1 MDAGDTRRYLPGT
14 QIEIVNDA
22 PLGRIKHVLFDFDGT
37 ISLLREGWQ
46 RIMGPVC
53 TEMICGDTPITP
65 EIEHEVNE
73 MIEETTGIN
82 TILQMERLV
91 EMVRVHGLVPEER
104 ILDAHGYKQIYND
117 RLMAPVRERIARLQR
132 GELTLDQ
139 IRVRGAVDFLEL
151 LKKQGVTLYVFSG
164 TDRDDVRNEAHV
176 VQVDQYF
183 VEIWGALR
191 TYEESSKEKII
202 RELIAQH
209 GLSGPEVL
217 AIGDGPVEL
226 RNVKEYG
233 GIALGVASDEVRG
246 HGWNE
251 KKRERLLRAGADILV
266 PDFGEAA
273 ALAAF
278 LFP

>member
-1 MDAGDTRRYLPGT
+1 MDAGETRRYLSGT

-22 PLGRIKHVLFDFDGT
+22 APGRIKHVLFDFDGT

-91 EMVRVHGLVPEER
+91 EMVRAHGLVPGER

>member
-53 TEMICGDTPITP
+53 TEMICGDTPVTP
-65 EIEHEVNE
+65 EIVHEVNE